1 MNTKVIDCHLQNFEP
16 SRLTEA
22 ADCLKQGGL
31 VAFPTETVYGLGGDG
46 LNADASKKIYEA
58 KGRPSDNPLILHIAD
73 EAAMDVLAKNVSED
87 VRKLMDAFW
96 PGPLTIVVEKSDI
109 VPKETTGGL
118 DTVAIRMPSHPV
130 ALELIRQ
137 SGVYIAAPSA
147 NRSGRPSP
155 VKAQHV
161 IEDLDG
167 RIEYILDGGDVD
179 IGIES
184 TIVDMTGDVP
194 MILRPGYITPEMI
207 RDVLGKVEFDPAIM
221 GQDETLRP
229 KAPGMKYTHYAPQGE
244 LTIVEGE
251 RQNVVAYINDMVKE
265 KRTEGFKVGVLA
277 TKESAALYDADV
289 VLSMGS
295 RAEPITVSAKLYSCL
310 RDFDTE
316 GTDYMY
322 SESFAGDSLG
332 NAIMNRLLK
341 AAGHRTIQV

>member
-1 MNTKVIDCHLQNFEP
+1 
-16 SRLTEA
+16 
-22 ADCLKQGGL
+22 
-31 VAFPTETVYGLGGDG
+31 
-46 LNADASKKIYEA
+46 
-58 KGRPSDNPLILHIAD
+58 
-73 EAAMDVLAKNVSED
+73 MDVLAKNVSED

-118 DTVAIRMPSHPV
+118 NTVAIRMPSHPV

-277 TKESAALYDADV
+277 AKESAALYDADV